1 MLSLRPLHWCWTA
14 SAVAHVGVLA
24 FGASMLTLQASPKP
38 GGLNGATAMA
48 LRADQTA
55 ANSAP
60 VPPATPELVVDWRP
74 ATVVPAV
81 PAVVPAA
88 IPAAAPAA
96 LLHRSRPAVHLA
108 ALSVVP
114 FARPSSPTAAAGA
127 AGAFAA
133 AKPAPASA
141 VEPATVQA
149 PATAHGQAKAPA
161 PEPASA
167 PASPAAGTQAVT
179 EPASALPPAT
189 AALAATQA
197 SAGDAGRRA
206 IQSVARPN
214 DPRRDASGEGAD
226 QAVAYA
232 LTPLPPYPARA
243 RALGQEGL
251 AVVRV
256 LVAASGLPAD
266 IHLLRSSSYA
276 DLDAAA
282 LTALQAWRFRPALR
296 QGGAVPATL
305 DVPVRFVLAH
315 DHAEIQA
322 QP

>member
-60 VPPATPELVVDWRP
+60 VPPATLELVVDWRP

-88 IPAAAPAA
+88 APAA
-96 LLHRSRPAVHLA
+96 LLHRARPAVHLA

-149 PATAHGQAKAPA
+149 PATAHGQAQAPA